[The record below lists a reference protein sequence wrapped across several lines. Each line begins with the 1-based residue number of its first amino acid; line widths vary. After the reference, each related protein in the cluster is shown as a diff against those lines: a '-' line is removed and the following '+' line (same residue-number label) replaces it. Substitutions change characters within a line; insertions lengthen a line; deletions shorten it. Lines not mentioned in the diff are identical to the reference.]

1 MNPPRHVLVSLG
13 LMLQSQSQ
21 DRSGSF
27 TGASRLP
34 YSPFSSAEMAQPGR
48 EGPQGQSRLIEV
60 WGGRQER
67 EDIGWDG
74 TFSRC
79 MPVLIF
85 EVQE

>member
-1 MNPPRHVLVSLG
+1 MNPSRQVLVSLG
-13 LMLQSQSQ
+13 LMLQFQSQ
-21 DRSGSF
+21 DRSGCF
-27 TGASRLP
+27 TGASQLP
-34 YSPFSSAEMAQPGR
+34 SSPFSSAELAQPAK
-48 EGPQGQSRLIEV
+48 ETPQGQSCPIEV

-74 TFSRC
+74 MFSWC